1 MAEHQAS
8 VVVNAPVEQ
17 VYPMFTH
24 FNDFPKFMS
33 FVKEVTYYD
42 DQTSHWVVDVA
53 GRHEWDA
60 VNTDW
65 IPNQQIGWESTRGR
79 ENRGLVTFK
88 PLGPGQTRVTVEVWY
103 NPPGGVV
110 GDIGEKLGAGDRFD
124 HALQKDLNHFA
135 RMVEE
140 APPGAR
146 DPESSNYLFHRHS
159 AASRAQTTDAQ
170 NRTMGIE

>member
-1 MAEHQAS
+1 MADHQAS

-33 FVKEVTYYD
+33 FVKQVTYHD

-60 VNTDW
+60 VNSDW
-65 IPNQQIGWESTRGR
+65 IPNRQIGWKSTRGQ
-79 ENRGLVTFK
+79 ENSGRVTFE
-88 PLGPGQTRVTVEVWY
+88 PLGSNQTRVTVDVWY

-110 GDIGEKLGAGDRFD
+110 GTVGEKLGVGDRFD
-124 HALQKDLNHFA
+124 HALQQDLNHFA

-140 APPGAR
+140 APPDSL
-146 DPESSNYLFHRHS
+146 DPESSNYLFHRDS
-159 AASRAQTTDAQ
+159 AAARGQTTDAQ
-170 NRTMGIE
+170 DRSMGVE